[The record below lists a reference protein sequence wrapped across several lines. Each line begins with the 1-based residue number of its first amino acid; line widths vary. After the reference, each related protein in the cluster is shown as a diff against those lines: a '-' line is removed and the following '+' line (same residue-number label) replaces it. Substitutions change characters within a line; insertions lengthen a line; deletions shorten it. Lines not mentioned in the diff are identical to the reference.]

1 MKVILLEKIE
11 KLGKKYDIVEVAS
24 GYARNFLLPQE
35 KAQMATKS
43 NLKNLEKMKER
54 EKIIQKKQKE
64 EIEKIIETLNGKEI
78 VIPMKVGEKNQLF
91 ESVTKE
97 KISDK
102 LKEEGIEVSEKQ
114 INLEKPIKE
123 LTEEEVELNFNFGLK
138 TNIKIKI
145 TEDK

>member
-102 LKEEGIEVSEKQ
+102 LKEEGIEVSEKK
-114 INLEKPIKE
+114 INLKKPIKE

>member
-114 INLEKPIKE
+114 INLAKPIKE

>member
-64 EIEKIIETLNGKEI
+64 EIEKIIEALNGKEI

-138 TNIKIKI
+138 ANIKIKI